1 MSEIIR
7 KKADSNLYAIVAGI
21 FSIFIILLRLFTINN
36 LSIEEIKNTNNL
48 GFLEIYY
55 LIYYAA
61 FAIVLFISK
70 KNWSFVVFAVLNTL
84 ETLFLTNYRS
94 MAKLNF
100 LSLAYKFV
108 SFAILILFLIYAVL
122 AVLNEKKHTFEK
134 ALEVLCIIIIV
145 MKSVQTLYNFIN
157 IIVLMSKYAG
167 SFVSIISFVSP
178 LLYAFCF
185 IFTTLWLSP
194 YNTKEEEIFEEEKML
209 GYVRLYKHILYLF
222 FTYGIWELVW
232 IYRTTKALNQYYKD
246 ESKHRDPVAKLL
258 LCMFIPFYYWYWTYK
273 TAKMIDE
280 LLTERGIESNIALL
294 SLILAIFLKFV
305 SPIVVQ
311 NSLNILST
319 DVACDIRNNTKEE
332 NENINFD
339 LGDNQKTINI

>member
-1 MSEIIR
+1 MSENIR
-7 KKADSNLYAIVAGI
+7 KKVDSNLYAIVAGI
-21 FSIFIILLRLFTINN
+21 FSIFIILLKLFSVNN

-55 LIYYAA
+55 LIFYAA

-70 KNWSFVVFAVLNTL
+70 KNWSFVVFAVLNIL
-84 ETLFLTNYRS
+84 ETLFLTNFRS
-94 MAKLNF
+94 MAKMSILTLVFNI
-100 LSLAYKFV
+100 V

-122 AVLNEKKHTFEK
+122 AIVNEKKHNFEK
-134 ALEVLCIIIIV
+134 ALKVLCIIIIV
-145 MKSVQTLYNFIN
+145 MKSVQTIYNFIN
-157 IIVLMSKYAG
+157 LIGLMSKYGG
-167 SFVSIISFVSP
+167 SVVSIISFVSP

-185 IFTTLWLSP
+185 IFMTLWLSP
-194 YNTKEEEIFEEEKML
+194 YNQKEDEIFEEERML
-209 GYVRLYKHILYLF
+209 GYVRLYKHVLYLF

-246 ESKHRDPVAKLL
+246 EAKHRDPVAKLL

-273 TAKMIDE
+273 TAQMIDE
-280 LLTERGIESNIALL
+280 LLGERKIESNIATL
-294 SLILAIFLKFV
+294 SLLLAIFFKFL

-319 DVACDIRNNTKEE
+319 DVACDIRNGIDEDDE
-332 NENINFD
+332 DINFD